1 MTPEEQKQWQED
13 NLSDLDED
21 IQYDENGEPID

>member
-13 NLSDLDED
+13 NLGDLNED
-21 IQYDENGEPID
+21 IQYDDNGEIIE